1 VTADALAMIRAR
13 ITDDPS
19 NAWAKEAGY
28 APLYTAA
35 PGARIAVIGQAPGRR
50 AQESGIPWDDPSG
63 VKLREWLGVTNE
75 QFYDPDLIALLPMDF
90 YFPGKQSP
98 GKGAGKSGDLPP
110 RKEFA
115 PMWHPLILEQLPD
128 LALTIL
134 IGGYAQKHYLAGKL
148 SLTETVRG
156 RADYL
161 PTYFPIVHPSPLNFR
176 WQAKNPWFEAE
187 VIPELQRLVRAAL

>member
-1 VTADALAMIRAR
+1 VSDALAQLRAR
-13 ITDDPS
+13 IIDDPS

-35 PGARIAVIGQAPGRR
+35 PAARIAIIGQAPGRR

-63 VKLREWLGVTNE
+63 TKLREWLGVTDT
-75 QFYDPDLIALLPMDF
+75 QFYDPAQIALLPMDF
-90 YFPGKQSP
+90 YYPGKGSP
-98 GKGAGKSGDLPP
+98 GKGRSGDLPP

-115 PMWHPLILEQLPD
+115 PTWHPLILEHLPD
-128 LALTIL
+128 LRFTVL
-134 IGGYAQKHYLAGKL
+134 IGAYAQKHYLEPKA
-148 SLTETVRG
+148 SLTETVRNH
-156 RADYL
+156 ADYL

>member
-1 VTADALAMIRAR
+1 MSDALAQIRAR
-13 ITDDPS
+13 IIDDPS
-19 NAWAKEAGY
+19 NAWAKKAGW

-35 PGARIAVIGQAPGRR
+35 PTSRIAIIGQAPGRR

-63 VKLREWLGVTNE
+63 IKLRQWLGVTDE
-75 QFYDPDLIALLPMDF
+75 EFYDPAQIALLPMDF

-98 GKGAGKSGDLPP
+98 GKGPAGDLPP

-115 PMWHPLILEQLPD
+115 PTWHPMILEQLPG
-128 LALTIL
+128 LRLTVL
-134 IGGYAQKHYLAGKL
+134 IGGYAQKHYLNTKT
-148 SLTETVRG
+148 SLTETVRSH
-156 RADYL
+156 ADYL